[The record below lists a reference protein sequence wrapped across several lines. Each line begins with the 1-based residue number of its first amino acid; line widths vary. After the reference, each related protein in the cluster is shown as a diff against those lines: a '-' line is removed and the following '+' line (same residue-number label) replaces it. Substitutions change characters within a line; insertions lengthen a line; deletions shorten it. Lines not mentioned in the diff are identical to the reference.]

1 MATFNSTTFGA
12 ISGRHGSAVATT
24 TKDGKSILK
33 IFRAPANPN
42 SEKQQAQR
50 TKFGFVNK
58 ELSCMRNLFKVTFR
72 STNGMQQGVSLAM
85 RNAIIG
91 ESPDYE
97 IDYSLITLSTGSVNT
112 AGRVNASKTSDTKIK
127 LEWDVTV
134 GSNSTGNDWVSFVF
148 LNQSAKMS
156 ILKQNHVLRS
166 AGDAEIELPALW
178 VGAEVHCWMYF
189 SSPNDT
195 LNSASQYVALVLL

>member
-72 STNGMQQGVSLAM
+72 NTNGMQQGVSLAM

-97 IDYSLITLSTGSVNT
+97 IDYSLITISTGSVNT
-112 AGRVNASKTSDTKIK
+112 TGRVSATKTSDTKIK
-127 LEWDVTV
+127 MEWDTTV
-134 GSNSTGNDWVSFVF
+134 GTNSSDNDGVNFVF
-148 LNQSAKMS
+148 LNQLEKMS
-156 ILKQNHVLRS
+156 ILKQNHLLRS
-166 AGDAEIELPALW
+166 AGEAEIELPALW
-178 VGAEVHCWMYF
+178 IGAEVHCWIYF
-189 SSPNDT
+189 SSLNDT
-195 LNSASQYVALVLL
+195 LNSASQYIGLVQL